1 MTPFDEEYILMTVKQ
16 LEKDVAEVKGR
27 LADNDRPDSIEFGTP
42 KGGKFKCY
50 GNAKSPEE
58 FKGLIDNM
66 TALLNHAS
74 GVE

>member
-1 MTPFDEEYILMTVKQ
+1 MTPFDEEYIKATVDR
-16 LEKDVAEVKGR
+16 LEKEVAELKNT

-58 FKGLIDNM
+58 FKELIDNM